1 MKMVHQ
7 YRFFKG
13 TWYEAR
19 PLNLLS
25 FSTHD
30 HLFIKDILGREG
42 KKSNLR
48 ESYPSWFTIG
58 CGKGKSARTDQAKK
72 KLKRNI
78 LLKFYKEKDMP
89 RLS

>member
-1 MKMVHQ
+1 MHEDGAPIPI
-7 YRFFKG
+7 FKG

-19 PLNLLS
+19 LLNLLS

-72 KLKRNI
+72 KTQ
-78 LLKFYKEKDMP
+78 EKHSIEV
-89 RLS
+89 L

>member
-1 MKMVHQ
+1 MKLV
-7 YRFFKG
+7 
-13 TWYEAR
+13 
-19 PLNLLS
+19 LLICYHFQHMITYLLKI
-25 FSTHD
+25 FS
-30 HLFIKDILGREG
+30 GERE